1 MREFQ
6 RKIISACTDF
16 LATYNK
22 SILRFLI
29 VKCSMKKHMRMMHS
43 QKLRQRTLSIDIF
56 VIIFSMKVIATHLF
70 DVYLFFDKTDQDVNV
85 LKIYRFRQITNKSS
99 VSDIFF
105 IQAAKFRRSSLNFQ
119 IFQLS
124 QFCLK
129 VWNVSENTSFMF
141 K

>member
-1 MREFQ
+1 
-6 RKIISACTDF
+6 
-16 LATYNK
+16 
-22 SILRFLI
+22 
-29 VKCSMKKHMRMMHS
+29 MRMMHS

-129 VWNVSENTSFMF
+129 V
-141 K
+141 